1 MSVPTHWNPASSE
14 AVDMRQID
22 LRRRKREDAEMDIT
36 PMIDITFLLLIFFL
50 VCSTMDRQ
58 NAVPLP
64 PAYYGTGISE
74 KDAVIITMA
83 GEENHPTVYLGDGT
97 GGAPLPEDRRQQER
111 SVIEAVETGLQEGRS
126 MVLIK
131 AAKGIQHGEVSRISS
146 AAGQVEGIQLFWAV
160 LEAG

>member
-1 MSVPTHWNPASSE
+1 MSSIRA
-14 AVDMRQID
+14 MRNESIETDQIV
-22 LRRRKREDAEMDIT
+22 LRRRKRESADMDIT

-50 VCSTMDRQ
+50 VCSTMDQQ

-83 GEENHPTVYLGDGT
+83 GDESRPLVYLGDGT
-97 GGAPLPEDRRQQER
+97 GSAPLTQDIQEQER
-111 SVIEAVETGLQEGRS
+111 KVIEAVETGLQEGKS

-131 AAKGIQHGEVSRISS
+131 AAEGIEHGEVSRISS
-146 AAGQVEGIQLFWAV
+146 AVGQVEGIQLFWAV